1 LRTINR
7 SKYVTKV
14 FTVSAI
20 NQGIA
25 HRNCRQAPW
34 EKEEESTA
42 KLLAAR
48 KAQQ

>member
-7 SKYVTKV
+7 SKHVTKF
-14 FTVSAI
+14 FTVSTI

-34 EKEEESTA
+34 EKEEESIA
-42 KLLAAR
+42 KLLAAC
-48 KAQQ
+48 KAH